1 MIDNDRKSVGVADRR
16 ASERS
21 VDRLYCG
28 TARSRIVGAV
38 VVLTFKLINLKL
50 LPRGSPSTSP
60 VPVTI
65 YDIAR
70 EANVGIG
77 TVSRVFNNHPSV
89 SEETRHRVL
98 TVAARFNYHP
108 HPYARGLA
116 RKRTNA
122 FLAVIPFFTT
132 FFFLEILHGV
142 QSALADG
149 DTDLLLHGVSHPDH
163 AEQSLRRVS
172 TRGRFDGILYFSM
185 NLPEDFVQEVAQLK
199 IPLVLVDAQHPAF
212 DSFSVENVVGARRA
226 TQHLLELGHRRIGML
241 AANLESLP
249 ARERVTGYRQA
260 LEEADLPVDESIL
273 LSSASP
279 RLDGFTRET
288 GYELMQ
294 RFLSMGP
301 RRPTAVFASSDVQA
315 SGALMAI
322 QEAGLRCPDDIAII
336 GFDDISLAGH
346 IGLSTM
352 RQPLVEMGRLAVQRL
367 NERLATPDLPISQHS
382 FVPELVVRRSCGS
395 VLSRATELTTP
406 QTDYTHA

>member
-1 MIDNDRKSVGVADRR
+1 VEA
-16 ASERS
+16 
-21 VDRLYCG
+21 
-28 TARSRIVGAV
+28 
-38 VVLTFKLINLKL
+38 
-50 LPRGSPSTSP
+50 LPALS

-89 SEETRHRVL
+89 SEETRRRVL
-98 TVAARFNYHP
+98 TVAAHFNYHP

-149 DTDLLLHGVSHPDH
+149 ETDLLLHGVSHPDH
-163 AEQSLRRVS
+163 AEPSLRRVS
-172 TRGRFDGILYFSM
+172 SRGRFDGILYFSM
-185 NLPEDFVQEVAQLK
+185 RLPDDFVQEVKQLK
-199 IPLVLVDAQHPAF
+199 VPLVLVDAYHPDF
-212 DSFSVENVVGARRA
+212 DSFSVENVVGARQA
-226 TQHLLELGHRRIGML
+226 TAHLHALGHRRIGML

-249 ARERVTGYRQA
+249 ARERLSGYRQG
-260 LEEADLPVDESIL
+260 LEEAGIAYDASIV
-273 LSSASP
+273 LSSTSP

-288 GYELMQ
+288 GYELMG
-294 RFLSMGP
+294 RFIAMGS
-301 RRPTAVFASSDVQA
+301 RRPSAVFVSSDVQA
-315 SGALMAI
+315 AGALMAV
-322 QEAGLRCPDDIAII
+322 QDAGLRCPEDFAII
-336 GFDDISLAGH
+336 GFDDIALAGH
-346 IGLSTM
+346 IGLTTM

-367 NERLATPDLPISQHS
+367 NERLATPDLPITQHS

-395 VLSRATELTTP
+395 GSPSAPELTTT
-406 QTDYTHA
+406 QLTYSHA

>member
-1 MIDNDRKSVGVADRR
+1 M
-16 ASERS
+16 
-21 VDRLYCG
+21 
-28 TARSRIVGAV
+28 
-38 VVLTFKLINLKL
+38 
-50 LPRGSPSTSP
+50 
-60 VPVTI
+60 PVTI

-89 SEETRHRVL
+89 SEETRRRVL
-98 TVAARFNYHP
+98 AVAARFNYHP

-142 QSALADG
+142 QAALADA

-163 AEQSLRRVS
+163 AEASLRRVS

-185 NLPEDFVQEVAQLK
+185 QLPEEFVQEVGQLK
-199 IPLVLVDAQHPAF
+199 IPLVLVDAFHPSF
-212 DSFSVENVVGARRA
+212 DSFSVENVVGARHA
-226 TQHLLELGHRRIGML
+226 TLHLHSLGHRRIGML

-260 LEEADLPVDESIL
+260 LQEAGLPFDDSIL
-273 LSSASP
+273 LSSTSP

-294 RFLSMGP
+294 QFIRMGP
-301 RRPTAVFASSDVQA
+301 RRPTAIFVSSDVQA

-322 QEAGLRCPDDIAII
+322 QEAGLRCPDDVAII
-336 GFDDISLAGH
+336 GFDDIALAGH

-367 NERLATPDLPISQHS
+367 TERLSTPELPICQHS
-382 FVPELVVRRSCGS
+382 FVPELVVRRSCGPA
-395 VLSRATELTTP
+395 VTPAAELSTS
-406 QTDYTHA
+406 QSDYTHA

>member
-1 MIDNDRKSVGVADRR
+1 VA
-16 ASERS
+16 
-21 VDRLYCG
+21 
-28 TARSRIVGAV
+28 
-38 VVLTFKLINLKL
+38 
-50 LPRGSPSTSP
+50 
-60 VPVTI
+60 VTI

-89 SEETRHRVL
+89 SEETRRRVL

-149 DTDLLLHGVSHPDH
+149 ETDLLLHGVSHPDH

-172 TRGRFDGILYFSM
+172 SRGRFDGILYFSM
-185 NLPEDFVQEVAQLK
+185 RLPDDFVQEVTQLK
-199 IPLVLVDAQHPAF
+199 VPLVLVDAFHPAF
-212 DSFSVENVVGARRA
+212 DSFMVENVVGARRA
-226 TQHLLELGHRRIGML
+226 TMHLHSLGHRRIGML

-249 ARERVTGYRQA
+249 ARERLTGYRQA
-260 LEEADLPVDESIL
+260 LEESGLPYDESL
-273 LSSASP
+273 VFSSTSP

-294 RFLSMGP
+294 RFIAMKE
-301 RRPTAVFASSDVQA
+301 RRPSAIFVSSDVQA
-315 SGALMAI
+315 AGALMAI
-322 QEAGLRCPDDIAII
+322 QEAGLRCPDDVAII
-336 GFDDISLAGH
+336 GFDDIALAGH

-352 RQPLVEMGRLAVQRL
+352 RQPLVDMGRLAVQRL
-367 NERLATPDLPISQHS
+367 NERLISPDLPISQQT

-395 VLSRATELTTP
+395 GAASTPELTTT
-406 QTDYTHA
+406 QLTYSHA